1 MEETEETTA
10 MAGEGIGNLEGKYL
24 TFALGNEE
32 YGVGILKVREIIGL
46 MEITP
51 VPQTPSYV
59 KGVVNLRGRVI
70 PIIELRTKF
79 HMDSKPFDD
88 RTCIIV
94 VEVDG
99 SSGSIQV
106 GMLVDS
112 VSEVLNILEEQ
123 IEPPPV
129 FGSTTLDTENILG
142 MAKLKGE
149 VKILLDVDR
158 VIGKEGALDQCASEP
173 ETLKSETD

>member
-1 MEETEETTA
+1 MEEKAETTA
-10 MAGEGIGNLEGKYL
+10 VTDEGLGALEGKYL
-24 TFALGNEE
+24 TFALGKEE

-46 MEITP
+46 MDITP
-51 VPQTPSYV
+51 VPQTPAYV

-70 PIIELRTKF
+70 PIIELRAKF
-79 HMDSKPFDD
+79 NMESKKFDD

-94 VEVDG
+94 VEVEG
-99 SSGSIQV
+99 AAGSIQV

-112 VSEVLNILEEQ
+112 VSEVLNIQKEQ

-129 FGSTTLDTENILG
+129 FGSTRLDTENILG
-142 MAKLKGE
+142 MAKLKNE

-158 VIGKEGALDQCASEP
+158 VIGKEGALEHFEIDAEDPDADQ
-173 ETLKSETD
+173 